1 MLPRRRASE
10 SKARRSAGLSRWL
23 ALALAASIS
32 VAAAPS
38 TALADETAPVQVR
51 AARVFADGERAFS
64 AGDYARA
71 AELFE
76 EAYALRPH
84 PASLANAAKARRTMG
99 DLATAANHY
108 QRLAVEASSAADVS
122 EAKAALASL
131 SPMLG
136 RITVKAHADKNGAV
150 SVDGKTSDAE
160 STFVAPGTHTV
171 ELAGVRGAKRV
182 VRVAE
187 GETVAVAFDDPPAA
201 LPARETPPAPT
212 TSPTPV
218 EPSPQRTG
226 PISPLVT
233 MIAAGLTLAS
243 AGVATWSGIDTLNER
258 DAWDARPSNETLDA
272 GLDKQRRTNILI
284 GVTIGLGAITGVLA
298 IFTSWRGGGSASTR
312 AFDRVTF

>member
-10 SKARRSAGLSRWL
+10 SKARPAGLSRWL

-32 VAAAPS
+32 VAAAPA
-38 TALADETAPVQVR
+38 TALADETAPVQAR

-136 RITVKAHADKNGAV
+136 RITVKARDKSGASSV
-150 SVDGKTSDAE
+150 SIDGKMSDAE

-171 ELAGVRGAKRV
+171 EVAGAKRV

-187 GETVAVAFDDPPAA
+187 GETVVVAFDDPPSA
-201 LPARETPPAPT
+201 LPAREPPRVTPT
-212 TSPTPV
+212 TAAPV
-218 EPSPQRTG
+218 EPSPRKEG

-298 IFTSWRGGGSASTR
+298 IFTSWRGRGSASMR
-312 AFDRVTF
+312 SFDRVTF

>member
-1 MLPRRRASE
+1 MF
-10 SKARRSAGLSRWL
+10 
-23 ALALAASIS
+23 
-32 VAAAPS
+32 VAAAPT
-38 TALADETAPVQVR
+38 TAFADETAPVQAR

-136 RITVKAHADKNGAV
+136 RITVKARADKNGAV

-171 ELAGVRGAKRV
+171 ELTGVRGAKRV

-187 GETVAVAFDDPPAA
+187 GEAVAVAFDDPPAA
-201 LPARETPPAPT
+201 LPAREPPPVTTAPA
-212 TSPTPV
+212 PV
-218 EPSPQRTG
+218 EPSPRKEG

-298 IFTSWRGGGSASTR
+298 IFTSWRGGHSASTR